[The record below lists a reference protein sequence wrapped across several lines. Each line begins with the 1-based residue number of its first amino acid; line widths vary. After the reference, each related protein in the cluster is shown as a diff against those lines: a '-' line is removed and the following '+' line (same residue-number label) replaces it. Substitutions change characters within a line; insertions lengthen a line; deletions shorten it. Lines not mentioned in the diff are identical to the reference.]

1 MKMKYLWIALVTI
14 SLGCGSVFAQVGMT
28 TSPTPGIEATS
39 PLGMSPGISFGVSP
53 DAAVAPTGI
62 PLGAT
67 ELASP
72 GISPAASGLAG
83 MTGYG
88 TTCSS
93 TGGASPGISGISGVS
108 GVSGSSTYDGGGM
121 ALGTSSSGSMASCP
135 TASSGNAILSMAP
148 GAVARPGIPLGSVE
162 IGNAGISPLVTVPTP
177 SPSPL
182 TMSPFAMGTLSSSP
196 SVMGTSGTLPGMLPG
211 IPAPQPGGNVVQAPV
226 SPLFGGAAA
235 AALSGAAPQ

>member
-1 MKMKYLWIALVTI
+1 MKYQWVALVTI
-14 SLGCGSVFAQVGMT
+14 SLGCSSAFAQVGMT

-39 PLGMSPGISFGVSP
+39 PLGMSPGMSFGVSP
-53 DAAVAPTGI
+53 GAAVAPTGI

-93 TGGASPGISGISGVS
+93 TGNASPGISGILGVS
-108 GVSGSSTYDGGGM
+108 SPSTYDGGGM
-121 ALGTSSSGSMASCP
+121 ALGTSSSGSMASCA
-135 TASSGNAILSMAP
+135 TASSSNALVTMAP

-177 SPSPL
+177 SSSPP
-182 TMSPFAMGTLSSSP
+182 TSPFPMGTLGSSP
-196 SVMGTSGTLPGMLPG
+196 SIMGTSGTLPGMLPG